1 MSHETNALAQIHRQ
15 IMWNRLIAV
24 VEEQAQIMIR
34 TAFSTTVR
42 EAGDLSA
49 GIFDLQGRMMAQAVT
64 GTPGHV
70 NSMAE
75 SVGHF
80 LAKFPAATMK
90 PGDHYITNDPW
101 LGTGHLHDLTVVTP
115 AFHDGAIVGL
125 FANTAHVIDIGGLGM
140 GPEGRSVFEEG
151 MYIPIVKCFDEG
163 KPNETFFDFMRAG
176 SRLPVELEGDIYS
189 LCACNDAGAKRLVEM
204 MDEFEMTSLAPLA
217 AFIFDS
223 SRRATLA
230 EITRLP
236 RGSYQG
242 EIYSD
247 GYEEPVRLAASM
259 DILDD
264 AIEVDFAGTSGLSS
278 RGINVPPAYCRAYS
292 SFGIKCV
299 VAPEIP
305 NNWASLAPFRMK
317 IPDGCILN
325 APRPYPVSVRHVIG
339 HLLPDLMMSCLH
351 QAVPERVTAEGAS
364 SLWNPPLRGGGSIS
378 GQARGNKPVVADFEI
393 ITFNSG
399 GTGARPTLDGLN
411 ATAFPSGVRTMP
423 VEATENVAP
432 IVLWRKELKPDSGG
446 AGRTRG
452 GVGQIMEIA
461 TKGDLEFAV
470 NASFD
475 RIAHAPKGREGG
487 LNGANGRVARKS
499 GTVLRT
505 KGFQVIPDGER
516 LILELP
522 GGAGMG
528 DPAARDPVL
537 VARDVRD
544 GLVSAANARDLYKV
558 AVTDRFAVDAA
569 ETARLRS
576 AG

>member
-1 MSHETNALAQIHRQ
+1 MSKETGALAQIHRQ

-24 VEEQAQIMIR
+24 VEEQAQTMIR

-49 GIFDLQGRMMAQAVT
+49 GIFDLAGRMMAQAVT

-80 LAKFPAATMK
+80 LRKFPTNTMQ

-115 AFHDGAIVGL
+115 AFHNGHIVGL
-125 FANTAHVIDIGGLGM
+125 FANTAHVIDVGGLGM

-151 MYIPIVKCFDEG
+151 MYLPIVKCFDKG
-163 KPNETFFDFMRAG
+163 QTNETFFDILRAG
-176 SRLPVELEGDIYS
+176 SRLPVELEGDVYS
-189 LCACNDAGAKRLVEM
+189 LCACNDAGVHRLIEM
-204 MDEFEMTSLAPLA
+204 MDEFEMDSLDPLA
-217 AFIFDS
+217 NFIFES
-223 SRRATLA
+223 SHRATLA
-230 EITRLP
+230 EIARIPKGTYRA
-236 RGSYQG
+236 
-242 EIYSD
+242 EINSD
-247 GYEEPVRLAASM
+247 GYEAPVTLKAEM
-259 DILDD
+259 TILDD
-264 AIEVDFAGTSGLSS
+264 GIEVDYAGTSGLSS

-292 SFGIKCV
+292 CFGIKCV
-299 VAPEIP
+299 VAPDIP

-325 APRPYPVSVRHVIG
+325 APHPYPVSVRHVIG
-339 HLLPDLMMSCLH
+339 HLLPDLMMGCLH

-364 SLWNPPLRGGGSIS
+364 ALWNLPLRGGSSVS
-378 GQARGNKPVVADFEI
+378 GQARGNRPVVSDFEI

-399 GTGARPTLDGLN
+399 GTGARPTSDGLN

-432 IVLWRKELKPDSGG
+432 IVFWRKELRPDSGG
-446 AGRTRG
+446 AGHTRG
-452 GVGQIMEIA
+452 GTAQIMEVA
-461 TKGDLEFAV
+461 AKGDLEFAV
-470 NASFD
+470 NAVYD
-475 RIAHAPKGREGG
+475 RIANAPKGREGG
-487 LNGANGRVARKS
+487 LNGSTGVIALKS
-499 GTVLRT
+499 GPTLRT
-505 KGFQVIPDGER
+505 KGFQVIPDGDR
-516 LILELP
+516 LILKLP

-528 DPAARDPVL
+528 DPATRDPAL

-544 GLVSAANARDLYKV
+544 GLVSAKNARELYKV
-558 AVTDRFAVDAA
+558 AIADDGAVDDKA
-569 ETARLRS
+569 TQTLRR
-576 AG
+576 